1 MRRGR
6 RLAPRLLRLSR
17 HINSAGTAA
26 VGSSSRIFTGE
37 LPGFAG
43 PKRKSGP
50 TTRVLCLHASHKGS
64 LVHQAAASFMDA
76 YRQASAAQVETTEVD
91 LWAEGALRYD
101 LSHVQAKMNLIR
113 GNGTEKD
120 VASFTPV
127 AQMAEQLVDAD
138 VLVVASPMWNYS
150 CPHVL
155 KHYM

>member
-6 RLAPRLLRLSR
+6 KQLAPRLLRLSR
-17 HINSAGTAA
+17 HISSTATAA
-26 VGSSSRIFTGE
+26 GSSRIFTGE
-37 LPGFAG
+37 LPGFER
-43 PKRKSGP
+43 PKREGGSA
-50 TTRVLCLHASHKGS
+50 TRVLCLHASHKGA
-64 LVHQAAASFMDA
+64 LVHEAATSFMDA

-101 LSHVQAKMNLIR
+101 LSHVEAKMKLIR

-120 VASFTPV
+120 VSSFTPV

-138 VLVVASPMWNYS
+138 VLVVASPMWNFT